1 MTGKF
6 DSPDRMFH
14 SISSCYDSAM
24 TNHADVKELIPE
36 FYNPN
41 HDFDFLI
48 NAKSLQLGA
57 MQTGDRVNDVALP
70 PWAKSPRDFL
80 KKNRKALE
88 SDICT
93 VSFVFVCFCQTL
105 LVTLEVQECMAL
117 HCANN
122 KFSLITL
129 VVVSSDCGYIYI
141 FLFI

>member
-93 VSFVFVCFCQTL
+93 VSFACFCFCFCQTL
-105 LVTLEVQECMAL
+105 LVTLKVQECIELHCIAL

-122 KFSLITL
+122 KFSLTL
-129 VVVSSDCGYIYI
+129 VVC
-141 FLFI
+141 FN

>member
-1 MTGKF
+1 MSFSPALCVSLFFSFHGTTGKF

-14 SISSCYDSAM
+14 SISSCFNSAM
-24 TNHADVKELIPE
+24 VNHADVKELIPE

-93 VSFVFVCFCQTL
+93 VSLFHTCRL
-105 LVTLEVQECMAL
+105 G
-117 HCANN
+117 
-122 KFSLITL
+122 SLGMHRASTAQ
-129 VVVSSDCGYIYI
+129 SNPS
-141 FLFI
+141 FILWI